1 MLEKKG
7 TLNTEYN
14 ALAQA
19 HAAAEGG
26 NVALE
31 EPMAQPRKKRK
42 SHELR
47 NLESIVASGEKDAVA
62 DNLGHTAPSAYGQV
76 TAKTLVLV
84 LSAETE
90 ASIFEANW

>member
-31 EPMAQPRKKRK
+31 EPMAQPRKKGK
-42 SHELR
+42 VMS
-47 NLESIVASGEKDAVA
+47 
-62 DNLGHTAPSAYGQV
+62 Y
-76 TAKTLVLV
+76 
-84 LSAETE
+84 ET
-90 ASIFEANW
+90 WKV